1 MPAAGFFC
9 ARLGDFA
16 CRSQTSLR
24 PSKHSCFLSCGEL
37 TDPPLFCPQR
47 VTLEEELKALMGPVR
62 KNTTDLEEGLQEL
75 ADLSQMVQSEM
86 SSQRDT
92 LDGLLETMQKTISI
106 EVRASRHCRP
116 HHQRSR

>member
-1 MPAAGFFC
+1 
-9 ARLGDFA
+9 
-16 CRSQTSLR
+16 
-24 PSKHSCFLSCGEL
+24 
-37 TDPPLFCPQR
+37 
-47 VTLEEELKALMGPVR
+47 MGPVR

-106 EVRASRHCRP
+106 EVR
-116 HHQRSR
+116 